1 MYTEKKNSKLEKK
14 LQIKDLAQI
23 ATEKI
28 HENKLL
34 LETLSFYKQ
43 KIEIIKSFMNRK
55 NNNENSEIKTTAN
68 STEIKSNIDEP
79 NINESIK
86 KEFTEYNEEMKKF
99 KTNLNESIKKLL
111 VKYETNNN
119 IAFDESSLQNI
130 NLQKYR
136 NDNFILFYDL
146 RPKNDIIKKLNENIL
161 NSRRYS
167 VFREA
172 KRESYVTPVNSE
184 TYINNDNLYLQR
196 DLQIECKH
204 CNKCIN
210 KLKKKM
216 KTLKKIKEK
225 EEYLQKVIDYFEKEN
240 NISLEKKESSIFKKK
255 KENNA
260 NNFLSFSSNKKKV
273 VNNKRKNNM
282 NNNNYNSITIDE
294 LGKKYQFEEDFDDLG
309 GGYNDDQTYMA
320 NKGGINN
327 LLFSND
333 NETKNKIEKK
343 KEKEKEV
350 KKKFNFLTV
359 DELFDLEND
368 EGEKEVIIQDE
379 LHSDDEVVFEKKIK
393 NKVRISTM
401 YLSEIKK
408 TVPNL
413 YLNQIEF
420 NKKKIM
426 NEADLYS
433 YQRREYFKQNVDE
446 NIRLMKKRIKKLKK
460 RLSINKQKLQALI
473 EFDKKAKEKYKV
485 LKPLKVQSSLKD
497 YNISFMRREFYN
509 FKNKK
514 NDIIAE
520 VDEKNYENEEKKN
533 DDSEEEEGDV
543 DDYSDEMRKK
553 KKFNKNNIVATEA
566 NDEDDKQN
574 NIGNYYDYDYDK
586 PKSK

>member
-1 MYTEKKNSKLEKK
+1 MYTEKNSKLEKK
-14 LQIKDLAQI
+14 IQIKDLAQI

-28 HENKLL
+28 HQNKLL

-99 KTNLNESIKKLL
+99 KANLNESIKKLL

-119 IAFDESSLQNI
+119 IAFDETSLQNI

-184 TYINNDNLYLQR
+184 AYINNDNLYLQR

-216 KTLKKIKEK
+216 KTLKQIKEK

-240 NISLEKKESSIFKKK
+240 NITLEKKESSIFKKK
-255 KENNA
+255 KENNT

-273 VNNKRKNNM
+273 ANNKRKNNM

-294 LGKKYQFEEDFDDLG
+294 LGKKYQFEEDFNDLG

-533 DDSEEEEGDV
+533 VDSEEEEGDV
-543 DDYSDEMRKK
+543 DDYIDEMRKK

-574 NIGNYYDYDYDK
+574 NIGNYCDYDYDK

>member
-167 VFREA
+167 VFRET

-294 LGKKYQFEEDFDDLG
+294 LGKKYQFEEDFNDLG

-327 LLFSND
+327 LLFSN
-333 NETKNKIEKK
+333 EEKSKNKIEKK
-343 KEKEKEV
+343 KEKEV

-533 DDSEEEEGDV
+533 DDSEEEGDV

>member
-167 VFREA
+167 VFRET

-255 KENNA
+255 KENNT

-273 VNNKRKNNM
+273 ANNKRKNNM

-294 LGKKYQFEEDFDDLG
+294 LGKKYQFEEDFNDLG

-533 DDSEEEEGDV
+533 DDSEEEGDV

>member
-1 MYTEKKNSKLEKK
+1 MYTEKNSKLEKK
-14 LQIKDLAQI
+14 IQIKDLAQI

-28 HENKLL
+28 HQNKLL

-99 KTNLNESIKKLL
+99 KANLNESIKKLL

-119 IAFDESSLQNI
+119 IAFDETSLQNI

-184 TYINNDNLYLQR
+184 AYINNDNLYLQR

-216 KTLKKIKEK
+216 KTLKQIKEK

-240 NISLEKKESSIFKKK
+240 NITLEKKESSIFKKK
-255 KENNA
+255 KENNT

-273 VNNKRKNNM
+273 ANNKRKNNM

-294 LGKKYQFEEDFDDLG
+294 LGKKYQFEEDFNDLG

-446 NIRLMKKRIKKLKK
+446 NIRLMKKRIKKLKN

-533 DDSEEEEGDV
+533 DDSEEEGDV

>member
-99 KTNLNESIKKLL
+99 KANLNESIKKLL

-119 IAFDESSLQNI
+119 IAFDETSLQNI

-184 TYINNDNLYLQR
+184 AYINNDNLYLQR

-273 VNNKRKNNM
+273 ANNKRKNNM

-294 LGKKYQFEEDFDDLG
+294 LGKKYQFEEDFNDLG

-533 DDSEEEEGDV
+533 DDSEEEGDV

>member
-68 STEIKSNIDEP
+68 STEIKSNIDGP

-167 VFREA
+167 VFRET

-294 LGKKYQFEEDFDDLG
+294 LGKKYQFEEDFNDLG

-320 NKGGINN
+320 NKGGIN

-533 DDSEEEEGDV
+533 DDSEEEGDV

>member
-55 NNNENSEIKTTAN
+55 NNNENSEIKTTTN
-68 STEIKSNIDEP
+68 STEIKSNIDEQ

-167 VFREA
+167 VFRET

-294 LGKKYQFEEDFDDLG
+294 LGKKYQFEEDFNDLG

-533 DDSEEEEGDV
+533 VDSEEEGDA

-574 NIGNYYDYDYDK
+574 YIGNYYDYDYDK

>member
-184 TYINNDNLYLQR
+184 AYINNDNLYLQR

-294 LGKKYQFEEDFDDLG
+294 LGKKYQFEEDFNDLG

-509 FKNKK
+509 FRNKK
-514 NDIIAE
+514 NDVIAE
-520 VDEKNYENEEKKN
+520 VDEKNYDNEEKKN
-533 DDSEEEEGDV
+533 DDSQDEGDV

-566 NDEDDKQN
+566 NDEEDKKN
-574 NIGNYYDYDYDK
+574 DIGNYYDYDYDK

>member
-184 TYINNDNLYLQR
+184 AYINNDNLYLQR

-273 VNNKRKNNM
+273 ANNKRKNNM

-294 LGKKYQFEEDFDDLG
+294 LGKKYQFEEDFNDLG

-533 DDSEEEEGDV
+533 DDSEEEGDV

-574 NIGNYYDYDYDK
+574 NIGNYYDYDK

>member
-225 EEYLQKVIDYFEKEN
+225 EEYLQKVIDYFEKEK

-255 KENNA
+255 KENNT

-294 LGKKYQFEEDFDDLG
+294 LGKKYQFEEDFNDLG

-533 DDSEEEEGDV
+533 DDSEEEGDV

>member
-167 VFREA
+167 VFRET

-184 TYINNDNLYLQR
+184 PQINNDNLYLQR

-273 VNNKRKNNM
+273 ANNKRKNNM

-294 LGKKYQFEEDFDDLG
+294 LGKKYQFEEDFNDLG

>member
-184 TYINNDNLYLQR
+184 PQINNDNLYLQR

-273 VNNKRKNNM
+273 ANNKRKNNM

-294 LGKKYQFEEDFDDLG
+294 LGKKYQFEEDFNDLG

-533 DDSEEEEGDV
+533 DDSEEEGDV

>member
-68 STEIKSNIDEP
+68 STVIKSNIDEQ

-184 TYINNDNLYLQR
+184 PQINNDNLYLQR

-273 VNNKRKNNM
+273 ANNKRKNNM

-294 LGKKYQFEEDFDDLG
+294 LGKKYQFEEDFNDLG

-446 NIRLMKKRIKKLKK
+446 NIRLMKKRIKKLKN

-533 DDSEEEEGDV
+533 DDSEEEGDV

>member
-184 TYINNDNLYLQR
+184 AYINNDNLYLQR

-255 KENNA
+255 KENNT

-294 LGKKYQFEEDFDDLG
+294 LGKKYQFEEDFNDLG

-533 DDSEEEEGDV
+533 DDSEEEGDV

>member
-167 VFREA
+167 VFRET

-294 LGKKYQFEEDFDDLG
+294 LGKKYQFEEDFNDLG

>member
-1 MYTEKKNSKLEKK
+1 MYTEKNSKLEKK
-14 LQIKDLAQI
+14 LQIKELAQI

-28 HENKLL
+28 NENKLL
-34 LETLSFYKQ
+34 LETLSFYQQ
-43 KIEIIKSFMNRK
+43 KIDAIKSFMNRK
-55 NNNENSEIKTTAN
+55 NNNENTENKTTTN
-68 STEIKSNIDEP
+68 STEIKNNNDEQ

-86 KEFTEYNEEMKKF
+86 KEFSQYNEEMKKF
-99 KTNLNESIKKLL
+99 KQNLNESIKKLSI
-111 VKYETNNN
+111 KYETNNN
-119 IAFDESSLQNI
+119 IAFDETSLQNI

-167 VFREA
+167 VFREV
-172 KRESYVTPVNSE
+172 KRESYVTAVNSE
-184 TYINNDNLYLQR
+184 AYINNDNLYLQR
-196 DLQIECKH
+196 DLQIECRN

-216 KTLKKIKEK
+216 RNLKKMKEK
-225 EEYLQKVIDYFEKEN
+225 EEYLQKVIDYFEKEK
-240 NISLEKKESSIFKKK
+240 NIELEKKDSSIFKKK
-255 KENNA
+255 KENKS

-273 VNNKRKNNM
+273 TNKRKNNV

-294 LGKKYQFEEDFDDLG
+294 LGKKYQFEEDFSDLG
-309 GGYNDDQTYMA
+309 GGFNDDQTYMA

-327 LLFSND
+327 LLFSN
-333 NETKNKIEKK
+333 EEKSKNKIEKK
-343 KEKEKEV
+343 KEKEV

-393 NKVRISTM
+393 NKVRINTM

-408 TVPNL
+408 KVPNL

-433 YQRREYFKQNVDE
+433 YQRREYFKQNIDE

-509 FKNKK
+509 FRNKK
-514 NDIIAE
+514 NDVIAE
-520 VDEKNYENEEKKN
+520 VDEKNYDNEEKKN
-533 DDSEEEEGDV
+533 DDSQDEGDV

-566 NDEDDKQN
+566 NDEEDKKN
-574 NIGNYYDYDYDK
+574 DIGNYYDYDYDK

>member
-167 VFREA
+167 VFRET

-225 EEYLQKVIDYFEKEN
+225 EEYLQKVIDYFEKEK

-294 LGKKYQFEEDFDDLG
+294 LGKKYQFEEDFNDLG

-533 DDSEEEEGDV
+533 DDSEEEGDV

>member
-68 STEIKSNIDEP
+68 STVIKSNIDEQ

-184 TYINNDNLYLQR
+184 AYINNDNLYLQR

-273 VNNKRKNNM
+273 ANNKRKNNM

-294 LGKKYQFEEDFDDLG
+294 LGKKYQFEEDFNDLG

-533 DDSEEEEGDV
+533 DDSEEEGDV

>member
-55 NNNENSEIKTTAN
+55 NNNENSEIKTTTN
-68 STEIKSNIDEP
+68 STEIKNNIDGP

-294 LGKKYQFEEDFDDLG
+294 LGKKYQFEEDFNDLG

>member
-68 STEIKSNIDEP
+68 STEIKSNIDEQ

-184 TYINNDNLYLQR
+184 AYINNDNLYLQR

-273 VNNKRKNNM
+273 ANNKRKNNM

-294 LGKKYQFEEDFDDLG
+294 LGKKYQFEEDFNDLG

-485 LKPLKVQSSLKD
+485 LKPLKVKSSLKD

-533 DDSEEEEGDV
+533 DDSEEEGDV

>member
-68 STEIKSNIDEP
+68 STEIKSNIDEQ

-273 VNNKRKNNM
+273 ANNKRKNNM

-294 LGKKYQFEEDFDDLG
+294 LGKKYQFEEDFNDLG

>member
-294 LGKKYQFEEDFDDLG
+294 LGKKYQFEEDFNDLG

-393 NKVRISTM
+393 NKVRINTM

>member
-273 VNNKRKNNM
+273 ANNKRKNNM

-294 LGKKYQFEEDFDDLG
+294 LGKKYQFEEDFNDLG

-533 DDSEEEEGDV
+533 DDSEEEGDV

>member
-184 TYINNDNLYLQR
+184 PQINNDNLYLQR

-225 EEYLQKVIDYFEKEN
+225 EEYLQKVIDYFEKEK

-255 KENNA
+255 KENNT

-294 LGKKYQFEEDFDDLG
+294 LGKKYQFEEDFNDLG

-379 LHSDDEVVFEKKIK
+379 LHSDAEDVFEKKIK

-533 DDSEEEEGDV
+533 DDSEEEGDV

>member
-184 TYINNDNLYLQR
+184 PQINNDNLYLQR

-204 CNKCIN
+204 FNKCIN

-225 EEYLQKVIDYFEKEN
+225 EEYLQKVIDYFEKEK

-255 KENNA
+255 KENNT

-294 LGKKYQFEEDFDDLG
+294 LGKKYQFEEDFNDLG

-533 DDSEEEEGDV
+533 DDSEEEGDV

>member
-184 TYINNDNLYLQR
+184 AYINNDNLYLQR

-216 KTLKKIKEK
+216 KTLKKIKEE

-255 KENNA
+255 KENNT

-273 VNNKRKNNM
+273 ANNKRKNNM

-294 LGKKYQFEEDFDDLG
+294 LGKKYQFEEDFNDLG

-393 NKVRISTM
+393 NKVRINTM

-533 DDSEEEEGDV
+533 DDSEEEGDV

>member
-68 STEIKSNIDEP
+68 STEIKSNIDEQ

-184 TYINNDNLYLQR
+184 AYINNDNLYLQR

-273 VNNKRKNNM
+273 ANNKRKNNM

-294 LGKKYQFEEDFDDLG
+294 LGKKYQFEEDFNDLG

-533 DDSEEEEGDV
+533 DDSEEEGDV

>member
-99 KTNLNESIKKLL
+99 KANLNESIKKLL
-111 VKYETNNN
+111 IKYETNNN

-184 TYINNDNLYLQR
+184 AYINNDNLYLQR

-225 EEYLQKVIDYFEKEN
+225 EEYLQKVIDYFEKEK

-255 KENNA
+255 KENNT

-273 VNNKRKNNM
+273 ANNKRKNNM

-294 LGKKYQFEEDFDDLG
+294 LGKKYQFEEDFNDLG

>member
-184 TYINNDNLYLQR
+184 AYINNDNLYLQR

-273 VNNKRKNNM
+273 ANNKRKNNM

-294 LGKKYQFEEDFDDLG
+294 LGKKYQFEEDFNDLG

-533 DDSEEEEGDV
+533 DDSEEEGDV

>member
-68 STEIKSNIDEP
+68 STEIKSNIDGP

-184 TYINNDNLYLQR
+184 AYINNDNLYLQR

-273 VNNKRKNNM
+273 ANNKRKNNM

-294 LGKKYQFEEDFDDLG
+294 LGKKYQFEEDFNDLG

-533 DDSEEEEGDV
+533 DDSEEEGDV

>member
-55 NNNENSEIKTTAN
+55 NNNENSEIKKTAN
-68 STEIKSNIDEP
+68 STVIKSNIDEQ

-184 TYINNDNLYLQR
+184 AYINNDNLYLQR

-255 KENNA
+255 KENNT

-294 LGKKYQFEEDFDDLG
+294 LGKKYQFEEDFNDLG

-533 DDSEEEEGDV
+533 DDSEEEGDV

>member
-167 VFREA
+167 VFRET

-273 VNNKRKNNM
+273 ANNKRKNNM

-294 LGKKYQFEEDFDDLG
+294 LGKKYQFEEDFNDLG

-533 DDSEEEEGDV
+533 DDSEEEGDV